1 MLRAVFFVLFIV
13 VAAPA
18 GAQAQEPRFFSE
30 LNDIPLMPG
39 LYELAE
45 DTVVFDKPEGRIIES
60 AAASETETINKI
72 NEFYDSALPQ
82 LGWIRV
88 AAPDGGAA
96 YIRQD
101 EALRLRLETRE
112 GVNVV
117 KLMVSPR

>member
-1 MLRAVFFVLFIV
+1 MLRAIFFALFIV

-18 GAQAQEPRFFSE
+18 GAQEPRFFSE

-72 NEFYDSALPQ
+72 KAFYDSALPQ
-82 LGWIRV
+82 LGWVRV